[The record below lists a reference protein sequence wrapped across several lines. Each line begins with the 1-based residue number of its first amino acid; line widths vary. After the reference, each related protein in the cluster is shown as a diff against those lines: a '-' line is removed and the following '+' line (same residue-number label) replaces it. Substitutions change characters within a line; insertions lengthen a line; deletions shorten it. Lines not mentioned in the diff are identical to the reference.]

1 MIIQWPIEARIVQI
15 VLDSLIFLSVYIY
28 YWLIFHWF
36 IIVNVLLYRAV
47 MRYTYWEISTNSIL
61 FDFFILQGIY
71 NAR

>member
-71 NAR
+71 NAG